1 MSGGKVPAGH
11 GSFNSVAYEATLYR
25 NGYASGVDA
34 GQRRLDE
41 NVDTSRLKTDF
52 TPNETLTSK
61 DTFGAETACLAAGAA
76 SDRAVLDR
84 AAAEVQRDL
93 RDQGVQTVDNVSHL
107 DVNKGTFENTRAVL
121 SGEVADIFLDPLGMV
136 KSFEE
141 APSSEKK

>member
-1 MSGGKVPAGH
+1 M
-11 GSFNSVAYEATLYR
+11 
-25 NGYASGVDA
+25 
-34 GQRRLDE
+34 
-41 NVDTSRLKTDF
+41 
-52 TPNETLTSK
+52 
-61 DTFGAETACLAAGAA
+61 
-76 SDRAVLDR
+76 LDR

-121 SGEVADIFLDPLGMV
+121 SGEVADIFLDPLGKV